1 MTVEVNELGR
11 HGRTILVRRAADAD
25 RADSDL
31 GYPLSMSSELI
42 VRRATTRDVAAI
54 RALVDQYQGKVLL
67 VKETVTLYEDVQEFW
82 VAIDGEQIVGCGAL
96 HILWEDLGEIRTVAV
111 DREAKRQG
119 IGGLIVNRL
128 IEHGRDLGINRIF
141 VLTFETSFFARHG
154 FREIEGTPVTPEVYT
169 EMRRSYDRGIA
180 EFLDLEYVK
189 PNTLGNTRMLLTL
202 EDN

>member
-1 MTVEVNELGR
+1 
-11 HGRTILVRRAADAD
+11 
-25 RADSDL
+25 
-31 GYPLSMSSELI
+31 MSSELT
-42 VRRATTRDVAAI
+42 VRRATTRDVGAI
-54 RALVDQYQGKVLL
+54 RALVDQYAGKVLL

-82 VAIDGEQIVGCGAL
+82 VAVDDDKIVGCGAL

-111 DREAKRQG
+111 DREAKRRG

-128 IEHGRDLGINRIF
+128 IEHGRELGIERIF
-141 VLTFETSFFARHG
+141 VLTFETSFFSRHG

-202 EDN
+202 

>member
-1 MTVEVNELGR
+1 MAVEVNELGR

-96 HILWEDLGEIRTVAV
+96 HVLWEDLGEIRTVAV

-128 IEHGRDLGINRIF
+128 IEHGRDLGITRIF

-154 FREIEGTPVTPEVYT
+154 FREIEGTPVTPEVYA

>member
-1 MTVEVNELGR
+1 
-11 HGRTILVRRAADAD
+11 
-25 RADSDL
+25 
-31 GYPLSMSSELI
+31 MSTELI
-42 VRRATTRDVAAI
+42 VRRATTRDVGAI
-54 RALVDQYQGKVLL
+54 RMLVDQYAGKVLL

-82 VAIDGEQIVGCGAL
+82 VAVDGDRIVGCGAL

-111 DREAKRQG
+111 DREAKRRG
-119 IGGLIVNRL
+119 IGGVIVDRL
-128 IEHGRDLGINRIF
+128 IAHGRDLGIERIF

-154 FREIEGTPVTPEVYT
+154 FREIEGTPVTPEVYA

-202 EDN
+202 

>member
-1 MTVEVNELGR
+1 MAVEVNELGR

-169 EMRRSYDRGIA
+169 EMRRSYGRGIA

-202 EDN
+202 EGD